1 MRSARNTIRTPTGE
15 ELVGQVDV
23 DSEMFFENWLLF
35 DCVFRCVEGGC
46 DESIY
51 VIYLRIEHKVHVSR
65 FYNLV
70 GIGAHYST
78 NS

>member
-15 ELVGQVDV
+15 ELVGQVVV
-23 DSEMFFENWLLF
+23 DSEMFFESWLLF
-35 DCVFRCVEGGC
+35 DCVFQFVEGGG
-46 DESIY
+46 DAIIY
-51 VIYLRIEHKVHVSR
+51 VIYLRIGHKVHVSR
-65 FYNLV
+65 FDNLV